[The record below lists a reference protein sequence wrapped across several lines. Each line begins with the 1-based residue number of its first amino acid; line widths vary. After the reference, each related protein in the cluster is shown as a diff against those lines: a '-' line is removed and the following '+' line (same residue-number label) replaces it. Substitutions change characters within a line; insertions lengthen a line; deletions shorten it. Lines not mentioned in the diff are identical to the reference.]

1 MTQRRKLLAKTFA
14 LVTMVSLSACS
25 NQQLSTESS
34 NQPKLEDL
42 TVISKEQFGNRSF
55 SVLYNPDTMELYTFL
70 KYNGNDEGQLA
81 SMHNADG
88 TPMLFSLEEK

>member
-1 MTQRRKLLAKTFA
+1 MTQKRRMLAKTFA
-14 LVTMVSLSACS
+14 LVAMISLSACS
-25 NQQLSTESS
+25 SQQLSTK
-34 NQPKLEDL
+34 NTKQPKLEDL

-70 KYNGNDEGQLA
+70 KYNGDDEGQLA

-88 TPMLFSLEEK
+88 TPMLFSLE